1 MENFI
6 DKSWEMKAKLCAK
19 TKTKVFTCSLGER
32 ARASDGKTGKE
43 KDFPQLSFLSSS
55 YSRSSDHG
63 ETFEGRKVFRSRVR
77 LFSLFLS
84 SARRRPT
91 RELSRSFSSL
101 TLPLV
106 HVGGKRKLSFKSRM
120 KFYDAAFVFSLLL
133 VVSKARATARKAKK
147 KKKWQ
152 GTNRRWTFA
161 ASFFYMTSRK

>member
-32 ARASDGKTGKE
+32 ARASDGKTGKG

-77 LFSLFLS
+77 LFLFFFRAPAAAPRANCRGAS
-84 SARRRPT
+84 RRSP
-91 RELSRSFSSL
+91 F
-101 TLPLV
+101 PLC
-106 HVGGKRKLSFKSRM
+106 M
-120 KFYDAAFVFSLLL
+120 
-133 VVSKARATARKAKK
+133 
-147 KKKWQ
+147 
-152 GTNRRWTFA
+152 
-161 ASFFYMTSRK
+161 